1 MSLPKTVTLS
11 IEVPTCD
18 LTPEAMQEAVIA
30 AAVREVL
37 GIRIATRTDEDGD
50 VHEYETNDTVK
61 HFRARVE
68 AEVARQAKEI
78 VESKGEQFVTDILE
92 GGFTPVDRYGD
103 AGKPT
108 TIRKSV
114 ATYAREWMEAKV
126 DKDGRMD
133 GYSNRDITRLQ
144 YLVRLEVERAFKE
157 ELRAMVAGTA
167 ATIKPEIA
175 RQIREAVGSAI
186 NTAIGVRT

>member
-1 MSLPKTVTLS
+1 MSTPKTVTLT
-11 IEVPTCD
+11 IEVPACNM
-18 LTPEAMQEAVIA
+18 TPEAMEEAIINNA
-30 AAVREVL
+30 TRQVL
-37 GIRIATRTDEDGD
+37 GIRVDVKTDEEGESYE
-50 VHEYETNDTVK
+50 VETNDTLK
-61 HFRARVE
+61 QYRARVE
-68 AEVARQAKEI
+68 AEVARRTKEL
-78 VESKGEQFVTDILE
+78 VESHGAQFVTDIME

-103 AGKPT
+103 RGQPT

-133 GYSNRDITRLQ
+133 GFGARDITRLH

-157 ELRAMVAGTA
+157 ELRAMVAETA

-175 RQIREAVGSAI
+175 RQIREAVGTAI
-186 NTAIGVRT
+186 NAAIGVR